1 MDKIGKDGIEN
12 STLTG
17 HIEGKRIKIINE
29 AEPGQKL
36 IVKGQMLLIETNKR
50 NLWSSMIK
58 VRPINISD
66 NDESKLMF
74 FSAESLQREY

>member
-50 NLWSSMIK
+50 NL
-58 VRPINISD
+58 
-66 NDESKLMF
+66 
-74 FSAESLQREY
+74 

>member
-50 NLWSSMIK
+50 NLWRSMIK